1 MLSNRMHNCNT
12 REELAIGYLLAIDA
26 VKDAQRER
34 DWAVT
39 RLQQECAATRF
50 YRVEAHRMYA
60 LGELLSHCERHCC
73 APAHLDVI
81 LEERTAAGPSS
92 AVDAARN
99 SDALS
104 GTLVR

>member
-1 MLSNRMHNCNT
+1 MLSDRMHHCDT

-26 VKDAQRER
+26 VKDARREL

-60 LGELLSHCERHCC
+60 LGELLSHCEHHCC

-81 LEERTAAGPSS
+81 LGERTAAGTSP
-92 AVDAARN
+92 AIDAARN
-99 SDALS
+99 SDGLS
-104 GTLVR
+104 GTLIP